1 MQVNQRMEK
10 VMTTI
15 YLVWNESGTE
25 CVGFDDRADADYAA
39 TGFASGNGG
48 GVSTLAE
55 AFRENYADDDPDAE
69 FEITEIEA

>member
-1 MQVNQRMEK
+1 
-10 VMTTI
+10 MTTI